1 MKIRYVSYAKYLFK
15 KWTWVA
21 VEYLLYGFFVV
32 SGGIIALKLFW

>member
-1 MKIRYVSYAKYLFK
+1 MKMNYIGYIRYFLK